1 MEKVVIQATH
11 RDVTGKQ
18 VHALRRAGQLPG
30 VIYGHNVPPTP
41 IAMDARV
48 VSRQLSRITGS
59 SLVTVEVEGK
69 EYPALVREKQRNYVK
84 GNLIH
89 VDFQVVSLTEKI
101 RANIGIELTGS
112 SPAVKDMNAV
122 LVTVMNQLEVECFP
136 QDLPER
142 LVVDISGLANIG
154 DGIHVRDI
162 VLSDKVQVLQ
172 DPNELIVLAAAPKQ
186 EVEEVVAPEAEAV
199 AEEVAEPEVIEKG
212 KKEEEVPEEQQKEKE
227 KK

>member
-1 MEKVVIQATH
+1 MEKVIIQATH
-11 RDVTGKQ
+11 RSVTGKQ

-30 VIYGHNVPPTP
+30 VIYGHKVPPIP
-41 IAMDARV
+41 ISMDARV
-48 VSRQLSRITGS
+48 VSRQLFKITGS
-59 SLVTVEVEGK
+59 SLVTVDLEGK

-101 RANIGIELTGS
+101 RANIGIELTGTS
-112 SPAVKDMNAV
+112 QAVKDLNAV
-122 LVTVMNQLEVECFP
+122 LVTVMTELEVECFP

-142 LVVDISGLANIG
+142 VVVDISGLANIG

-162 VLSDKVQVLQ
+162 VLSDKVQVLE
-172 DPNELIVLAAAPKQ
+172 DLNEMVVLAAAPKQ
-186 EVEEVVAPEAEAV
+186 EVEEVVAPEAEVA
-199 AEEVAEPEVIEKG
+199 AEEAAEPEVIEKG
-212 KKEEEVPEEQQKEKE
+212 KKEEEESEEAE